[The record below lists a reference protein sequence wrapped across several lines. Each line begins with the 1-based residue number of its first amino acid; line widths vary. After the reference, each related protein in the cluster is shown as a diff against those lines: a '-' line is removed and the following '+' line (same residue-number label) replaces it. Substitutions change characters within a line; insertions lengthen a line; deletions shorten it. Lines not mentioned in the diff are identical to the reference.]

1 MREPPLHIRVLG
13 HPVIAMPMTGAGLF
27 TLYAWTQHPGM
38 DVFAVAAVTLLI
50 VLGKAVEHRMSYVR
64 WRKAWDAMAD
74 CGAAKPKAPFLAKL
88 ALAVI
93 VPAGFI
99 AHDSGAL
106 HGLAGPATGL
116 GLLGLILLAGTM
128 TVRWWRRRHSRARPS
143 SRSDV
148 VSVCVTK
155 GMAVPSLDDAYA
167 RLPAHSRHV
176 LSAGS
181 DLCNR

>member
-1 MREPPLHIRVLG
+1 MREPPLHIRLLG
-13 HPVIAMPMTGAGLF
+13 HPVIAMPMTGVGLF
-27 TLYAWTQHPGM
+27 TLYAWTQQPGM
-38 DVFAVAAVTLLI
+38 DVPAVAAVIALI
-50 VLGKAVEHRMSYVR
+50 VVGKAVEHRLSYVR

-74 CGAAKPKAPFLAKL
+74 YGAAKPKAPFIAKL

-106 HGLAGPATGL
+106 HGLAGPGAGL
-116 GLLGLILLAGTM
+116 GLLALILFAGTM
-128 TVRWWRRRHSRARPS
+128 TVRWWRRRRLRVRPS
-143 SRSDV
+143 SRPDV
-148 VSVCVTK
+148 VSVCVNK
-155 GMAVPSLDDAYA
+155 GMAVPSLHDAYA

-181 DLCNR
+181 D